1 MPVLERRHF
10 GALLGAGIPIA
21 FLSGRALDTYSRIEC
36 PIRTFV
42 GIECPGC
49 GSTRCLTAFSKGDL
63 VVAARS
69 NPLLFAML
77 AGLLFYC
84 AFGLVM
90 PSRGRNV
97 LDYLKVMRVQF
108 TILTLLVL
116 TVFTAIRNI
125 AF

>member
-1 MPVLERRHF
+1 
-10 GALLGAGIPIA
+10 
-21 FLSGRALDTYSRIEC
+21 
-36 PIRTFV
+36 
-42 GIECPGC
+42 
-49 GSTRCLTAFSKGDL
+49 LTALSKGDL

-69 NPLLFAML
+69 NPVLSALL
-77 AGLLFYC
+77 AGVLFYC

-116 TVFTAIRNI
+116 TVFTAVRNI